1 MITKCKIFLTETWS
15 LHSIETWLFSQYFL
29 SLFSVSIN
37 CIEDEKSKEKQIKFT
52 WTYKVQNLDWPE
64 KVSYFLFVFII
75 IWVQYIRFVWMLL
88 EYEIFNTNTWT
99 KNNSKNKV
107 NVLIQH
113 SHEKSI
119 ILVFNMKKYCVCVC
133 VCGGI
138 SA

>member
-64 KVSYFLFVFII
+64 KVSYFLFFFII